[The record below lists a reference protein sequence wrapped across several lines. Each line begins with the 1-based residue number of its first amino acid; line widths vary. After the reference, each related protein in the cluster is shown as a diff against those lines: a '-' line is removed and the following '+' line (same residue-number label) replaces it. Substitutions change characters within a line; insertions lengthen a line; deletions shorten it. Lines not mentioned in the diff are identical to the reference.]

1 MRVSWDFLFGNL
13 FRSCP
18 SPFGRGRRE
27 APGEGRKCTLI
38 RPFGPPSPRGRRTR
52 ASISANLDT
61 TALGGGLCCD
71 SSTIREKSRRRTGL
85 RLQRFRYA
93 SILYFLKV
101 PAQPVQD
108 FLTPGI
114 AEFPPEFFQ
123 SEVDHVVMMDLL
135 RGNLATQFEPDSVQ
149 EINLLGSES
158 RRMRAQVE
166 NVFLTAWE
174 MDLQSQFWGSVDAPR
189 QDLRYEPLQQR
200 IW

>member
-1 MRVSWDFLFGNL
+1 SAHFSPDLAGTIRSAGPSPSWEHFCANYEMRFAPERGLMRVSWDFLFGNL

-71 SSTIREKSRRRTGL
+71 PSTIREKSRRRTGL

-101 PAQPVQD
+101 PAQPR
-108 FLTPGI
+108 
-114 AEFPPEFFQ
+114 
-123 SEVDHVVMMDLL
+123 SEERRVGKEWRS
-135 RGNLATQFEPDSVQ
+135 RGWPYHQ
-149 EINLLGSES
+149 EKRRGGDGGGLVWLSENRTCGWS
-158 RRMRAQVE
+158 CK
-166 NVFLTAWE
+166 
-174 MDLQSQFWGSVDAPR
+174 WGS
-189 QDLRYEPLQQR
+189 
-200 IW
+200 